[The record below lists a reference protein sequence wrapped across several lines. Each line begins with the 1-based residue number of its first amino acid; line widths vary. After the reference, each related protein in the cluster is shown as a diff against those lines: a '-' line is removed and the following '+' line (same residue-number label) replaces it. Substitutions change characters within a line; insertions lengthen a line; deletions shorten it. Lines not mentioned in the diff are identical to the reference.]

1 MEWTLLAHL
10 DVPVAPRAATLLY
23 NDYYYSAPE
32 DVLAEVDEELLAEM
46 TEMIE
51 SGYHEGKVMLE
62 MCRTIDANRERWLA
76 VWHGNA
82 RLLER
87 AIDLCCEQTLDRWGT
102 EGLTNEDEGELFLQF
117 ITHGA
122 SGVVGCW
129 LDGGCRI
136 PPEELSSLIERFVAE
151 GQQAI
156 AK

>member
-10 DVPVAPRAATLLY
+10 DVSVAPCAATLLY

-82 RLLER
+82 RLLDGDGQG
-87 AIDLCCEQTLDRWGT
+87 ILLCCSPWGRKKSDT
-102 EGLTNEDEGELFLQF
+102 AVQLN
-117 ITHGA
+117 
-122 SGVVGCW
+122 
-129 LDGGCRI
+129 
-136 PPEELSSLIERFVAE
+136 
-151 GQQAI
+151 
-156 AK
+156 